1 MKNLI
6 ALNNEKG
13 ESKEGVSDGH
23 VGRTKMQLKPK
34 CDIYSLNCHRTTQNT
49 DTQWKDLFQQR
60 NTIQALLQQDINFF
74 VRPT

>member
-6 ALNNEKG
+6 ALNNEKV
-13 ESKEGVSDGH
+13 ESKEGISDEH

-34 CDIYSLNCHRTTQNT
+34 CDIYLLNCHRTTQNT

-60 NTIQALLQQDINFF
+60 NTIQALLQQDINLF
-74 VRPT
+74 VRST